1 MLHPHS
7 RFTNPTDV
15 ATSTNPVAT
24 ALQIVHAMRRN
35 VTARAYGRID
45 ARTFSTRI
53 SRLWREAE
61 VAGDE
66 VYQLV
71 NERFDAS
78 AAA

>member
-1 MLHPHS
+1 MLHPKS
-7 RFTNPTDV
+7 RFTNPSDV

-24 ALQIVHAMRRN
+24 ALQIVRAIKRN

-45 ARTFSTRI
+45 ARTFNQRI
-53 SRLWREAE
+53 GRLWREAE

-66 VYQLV
+66 VYALV
-71 NERFDAS
+71 NERFDGS

>member
-1 MLHPHS
+1 MLHPKT
-7 RFTNPTDV
+7 RFTRDADV

-24 ALQIVHAMRRN
+24 ALQIVRAMRRN

-45 ARTFSTRI
+45 ARTFAQRVD
-53 SRLWREAE
+53 RLWREAE

-71 NERFDAS
+71 SERADL
-78 AAA
+78 AA